1 MSESQHARA
10 RHRSGDRI
18 FQDHFQ
24 SSKVAQMSLAEQN
37 KKEDLKVEA
46 VAKGLFVVRNAYAGE
61 YDFFDSR
68 EELFSSSKKN
78 SQSGEKKEG
87 SEASEKASE

>member
-1 MSESQHARA
+1 
-10 RHRSGDRI
+10 
-18 FQDHFQ
+18 
-24 SSKVAQMSLAEQN
+24 MSLAKQN

-68 EELFSSSKKN
+68 EELFSSNTETSSIEK
-78 SQSGEKKEG
+78 EKKPAEDP
-87 SEASEKASE
+87 EASQ